1 MKSDFVI
8 NEIIIPSPD
17 VRKFINNINW
27 KFTDREIA
35 AMIYNNEM
43 YSPAEAVD
51 NLRDYRDYFTDEKTI
66 TEIDDEILYDNFIR
80 DISKESESDCV
91 FVLWLFEYDDQYGPT
106 KICNPENLIFSNHD
120 AAYQVGKKVH
130 PKHGFEI
137 MKYRI
142 FHTIKDFEFDET
154 NSYLKTDNMISS
166 LLYDSDGNLKY
177 YSYNLDITER
187 FPNSIYSCIDEDL
200 CNRFENQYV
209 LIPNPFKVGDIVYDI
224 TLNKV
229 GVIRSDFNW
238 EEFKDIPINE
248 RCERLYEYGDF
259 GDAQYSIDILDKD
272 IGMFGHHHSLI
283 TCLRYA
289 NDDDYESKEEKYIYM
304 KESINA
310 KIGIGDLSIIDKNTI
325 YEVTEANNKLIV
337 KMTTDHASR
346 FKISTIFNG

>member
-1 MKSDFVI
+1 MKSDLVI

-17 VRKFINNINW
+17 VRKFINNIGW

-35 AMIYNNEM
+35 ALIYNNEI
-43 YSPAEAVD
+43 YTPAKAVD
-51 NLRDYRDYFTDEKTI
+51 NLRDYRNYFTDGKTI
-66 TEIDDEILYDNFIR
+66 IEINDEILYDNFIR

-106 KICNPENLIFSNHD
+106 KIYNPENLIFSNHD

-137 MKYRI
+137 MKYRL

-154 NSYLKTDNMISS
+154 NSYLKTDDVTYVISS

-187 FPNSIYSCIDEDL
+187 FPNSIYSSIDEDL

-209 LIPNPFKVGDIVYDI
+209 LIPNPFKVGDIVYDMI
-224 TLNKV
+224 LNEV

-238 EEFKDIPINE
+238 EEFKDIPIDE
-248 RCERLYEYGDF
+248 RCERLFEYGDF
-259 GDAQYSIDILDKD
+259 GDAQYAIDILDKD
-272 IGMFGHHHSLI
+272 TGTIGHHHSLI

-289 NDDDYESKEEKYIYM
+289 KNDDYINDSHIQVM
-304 KESINA
+304 KKVSN
-310 KIGIGDLSIIDKNTI
+310 LIIDGNLNDVYNIKCDI
-325 YEVTEANNKLIV
+325 K
-337 KMTTDHASR
+337 
-346 FKISTIFNG
+346 